1 MQSDSSVAFR
11 SKRHHHDCSLRQ
23 YASGRECRQTR
34 SAQEVCLFLC
44 CDLPYLLLPR
54 PCVFAFRA
62 RVAEADYHPPCSEY
76 TGE

>member
-34 SAQEVCLFLC
+34 SAQEVCLFFC
-44 CDLPYLLLPR
+44 ARDLPYLLLPR
-54 PCVFAFRA
+54 PSCLPFAL
-62 RVAEADYHPPCSEY
+62 E
-76 TGE
+76 